1 MHWSYDQKRPRYSCP
16 VLFLVF
22 FFVTRPLSCFLRKE
36 KFAEIQEK
44 GRHHPT
50 HVGTNYNFVTDD
62 DDDDDDDDGGDDDND
77 DDDEDDDDDEHYETL
92 VRTNYNFPVIL
103 VLLKFAAAI
112 LINLANFN
120 F

>member
-1 MHWSYDQKRPRYSCP
+1 M
-16 VLFLVF
+16 
-22 FFVTRPLSCFLRKE
+22 
-36 KFAEIQEK
+36 
-44 GRHHPT
+44 RHHPT

-62 DDDDDDDDGGDDDND
+62 DDGGDDDND
-77 DDDEDDDDDEHYETL
+77 DDDEYYETL